1 MLQISMDKIMDKN
14 KAGQAIGHDIA
25 PRYWRGTFSALCA
38 LLVGIG
44 LARFA
49 YTPLMPALVTEGWFS
64 ASQAAYLGAANLAGY
79 LAGALLARNLAAR
92 TSTRFALRAGMLL
105 ACTALFACASPLSFA
120 WFFCWRFAAGLSG
133 GVLMVLAAPT
143 VLPFVPAHRLGL
155 AGGVIFTGVALG
167 IAISGTLV
175 PVTLELG
182 LMETWVCLGA
192 LGALLTALSWRG
204 WPDAATANKTAKI
217 SLPVTSPALKS
228 LYLEYGLNAFGL
240 VPHMVFLVVFIAQ
253 GLAQGLT
260 VGAHYWVLFGVG
272 AVIGPVTV
280 GYLAD
285 RIGFLRALRLGYG
298 LQAVFVGVLIFTD
311 QTMVLVLSSLIMGAF
326 VPASTTLVL
335 GRLREL
341 LAHDPAGQTS
351 GWRLATIA
359 FAVGQATG
367 AYGLSYLFD
376 LSGNYTLLFGIG
388 GAVLLLALG
397 LNLLVGR
404 RI

>member
-1 MLQISMDKIMDKN
+1 MDKPRPE
-14 KAGQAIGHDIA
+14 AGAGSETGHESA
-25 PRYWRGTFSALCA
+25 TGHWRGTFSALCA

-64 ASQAAYLGAANLAGY
+64 AGQAAYLGAANLAGY
-79 LAGALLARNLAAR
+79 LAGALLARTLAAR

-105 ACTALFACASPLSFA
+105 ASVTFFACGSPWSFA
-120 WFFCWRFAAGLSG
+120 WFAVWRFAAGLSG

-143 VLPFVPAHRLGL
+143 VLPFVPVHRLGL

-175 PVTLELG
+175 PITLELG
-182 LMETWVCLGA
+182 LMETWICLGA
-192 LGALLTALSWRG
+192 LAVLLTALAWHG
-204 WPDAATANKTAKI
+204 WPAAVTDTETAKTSRPMA
-217 SLPVTSPALKS
+217 SLPLKS

-240 VPHMVFLVVFIAQ
+240 VPHMVFLVAFVAQ
-253 GLAQGLT
+253 GLEQGLT
-260 VGAHYWVLFGVG
+260 TGAHYWVLFGLG

-285 RIGFLRALRLGYG
+285 RVGFLMALRLGYV
-298 LQAVFVGVLIFTD
+298 LQAIFVGVLFFTD

-341 LAHDPAGQTS
+341 LAHDPASQTS

-359 FAVGQATG
+359 FAVGQAAG

-376 LSGNYTLLFGIG
+376 LDGDYTVLFGIG
-388 GAVLLLALG
+388 GAMLLLALG
-397 LNLLVGR
+397 LNFLAGR
-404 RI
+404 RP

>member
-1 MLQISMDKIMDKN
+1 MDKN
-14 KAGQAIGHDIA
+14 RPGH
-25 PRYWRGTFSALCA
+25 WRGTFSAFCA

-49 YTPLMPALVTEGWFS
+49 YTPLLPALVTEGWFT

-79 LAGALLARNLAAR
+79 LAGALLARSLAAR
-92 TSTRFALRAGMLL
+92 TSTRLALRAGMLL
-105 ACTALFACASPLSFA
+105 ASVAFFACSTPWSFA
-120 WFFCWRFAAGLSG
+120 WFFIWRFAAGLSG
-133 GVLMVLAAPT
+133 GVLMVLAAPA
-143 VLPFVPAHRLGL
+143 VLPLVPAHRLGL

-167 IAISGTLV
+167 IALSGTLV
-175 PVTLELG
+175 PVTLDLG

-192 LGALLTALSWRG
+192 LAVLLTLLSWHG
-204 WPDAATANKTAKI
+204 WPDTVTDGKSAKT
-217 SLPVTSPALKS
+217 SLPTTSLALKS

-253 GLAQGLT
+253 GLGQGLT
-260 VGAHYWVLFGVG
+260 VGAHYWVLFGLG
-272 AVIGPVTV
+272 AMIGPVAM

-285 RIGFLRALRLGYG
+285 RIGFLKALRLGYG
-298 LQAVFVGVLIFTD
+298 LQAGFAGVLVFTD

-326 VPASTTLVL
+326 VPACTTLVL

-341 LAHDPAGQTS
+341 LADDPAGQTG

-359 FAVGQATG
+359 FAVGQAAG

-376 LSGNYTLLFGIG
+376 LGGGYTLLFGIG
-388 GAVLLLALG
+388 GGVLLLALG
-397 LNLLVGR
+397 LNLLAGR

>member
-1 MLQISMDKIMDKN
+1 MDKN
-14 KAGQAIGHDIA
+14 RPSH
-25 PRYWRGTFSALCA
+25 WRGTLSALCA

-79 LAGALLARNLAAR
+79 LVGALLARNLAAR
-92 TSTRFALRAGMLL
+92 TSTRFALRGGMIL
-105 ACTALFACASPLSFA
+105 ACVALFACAVPWSFA
-120 WFFCWRFAAGLSG
+120 WFFIWRFAAGLSG
-133 GVLMVLAAPT
+133 GVLMVLAAPA
-143 VLPFVPAHRLGL
+143 VLPLVPSHRLGL

-182 LMETWVCLGA
+182 LMQTWVCLGA
-192 LGALLTALSWRG
+192 LAVLLTALSWHG
-204 WPDAATANKTAKI
+204 WPDAVTGPKPANT
-217 SLPVTSPALKS
+217 SLPATSPALKS

-253 GLAQGLT
+253 GLGQGLN
-260 VGAHYWVLFGVG
+260 VGAHYWVLFGLG
-272 AVIGPVTV
+272 AVIGPVTM

-298 LQAVFVGVLIFTD
+298 IQAGAVGVLFFTD
-311 QTMVLVLSSLIMGAF
+311 QTMILALSSVIMGAF
-326 VPASTTLVL
+326 VPACTTLVL

-341 LAHDPAGQTS
+341 LAHDPAGQTG

-376 LSGNYTLLFGIG
+376 LGGDYTVLFAIG

-397 LNLLVGR
+397 LNLLAGKR
-404 RI
+404 T

>member
-1 MLQISMDKIMDKN
+1 MDRCGPELETGD
-14 KAGQAIGHDIA
+14 GSG
-25 PRYWRGTFSALCA
+25 PGYWRATFSALCA

-49 YTPLMPALVTEGWFS
+49 YTPLLPALVTEGWFS

-79 LAGALLARNLAAR
+79 LAGALLARNIAAR
-92 TSTRFALRAGMLL
+92 TSTRFALRAGMAL
-105 ACTALFACASPLSFA
+105 ASVALFACAAPWSFL
-120 WFFCWRFAAGLSG
+120 WFFIWRFTAGLSG

-175 PVTLELG
+175 PVTLDLG

-192 LGALLTALSWRG
+192 LAVLLTALSWHG
-204 WPDAATANKTAKI
+204 WPVTVTDRKSTKTLLPAA
-217 SLPVTSPALKS
+217 SPALKS

-253 GLAQGLT
+253 GLEQGLT
-260 VGAHYWVLFGVG
+260 VGAHYWVLFGLG

-285 RIGFLRALRLGYG
+285 RVGFLRALRLGYG
-298 LQAVFVGVLIFTD
+298 LQAIFVGALIFTD
-311 QTMVLVLSSLIMGAF
+311 QTIVLVLSSLIMGAF

-341 LAHDPAGQTS
+341 LAHDPAGQTG

-359 FAVGQATG
+359 FAVGQAAG
-367 AYGLSYLFD
+367 AYGLSFLFD
-376 LSGNYTLLFGIG
+376 LGGDYTLLFGIG
-388 GAVLLLALG
+388 GAMLLLSLG
-397 LNLLVGR
+397 LNLVAGR
-404 RI
+404 LTSPKGP